1 MCVYIDIYGYSLE
14 TQPNHKSRFGVM
26 SNGAAKMGHPNGRVN
41 QTLMRWLVNLH

>member
-26 SNGAAKMGHPNGRVN
+26 STGL
-41 QTLMRWLVNLH
+41 QRWVVLIGE